1 MCSSQAPFVPLFP
14 SVSRELICLAR
25 QVEMGEGGVHVW
37 RHDRLGRAEVG
48 FVERG
53 KAGDAEK
60 REANRDL
67 VFEDLE
73 EPYDPRSSGRS
84 EAVDI
89 ETADQD
95 RVGAEDHRLDDVG
108 A

>member
-1 MCSSQAPFVPLFP
+1 
-14 SVSRELICLAR
+14 
-25 QVEMGEGGVHVW
+25 MGEGGVHVW

-95 RVGAEDHRLDDVG
+95 RVGAENHRLDDVG
-108 A
+108 AAADPAIDDDPRPPADRGDDFR